1 MYIVIFPKS
10 ISPLMTL
17 HLLCVYVSVFVVR
30 RYSCLVL
37 NHSLVLQEVSLAF
50 LLKPVWI
57 SSELSQTIPDPDTP
71 SLHRRQSMR
80 KSVDVAVDKRSS
92 TPTLLTRYHLN
103 PDVLAGE
110 SRRESFPGQVF
121 RENPTPQNVILN
133 YHPQYLNN
141 DEWFASRD
149 TATLTPLG
157 YRVSG
162 WVHACGKKNSVLS

>member
-1 MYIVIFPKS
+1 M
-10 ISPLMTL
+10 
-17 HLLCVYVSVFVVR
+17 YVSVFVVR

-37 NHSLVLQEVSLAF
+37 NYSLVLQEVSLAF

-57 SSELSQTIPDPDTP
+57 SSELSQPIPDPDTP
-71 SLHRRQSMR
+71 SLHRRQSVR
-80 KSVDVAVDKRSS
+80 KTADVANAVDKRSS

-103 PDVLAGE
+103 PDVFAGE

-121 RENPTPQNVILN
+121 RENHTPQHVILN

-162 WVHACGKKNSVLS
+162 WVGACK